1 MLLSAACR
9 SAIQKT
15 SCSLQLW
22 LGGRAKMLRFTY
34 TLPVVFRA
42 VVCYQESV
50 SVRGPERDGIDWA
63 RSGIC

>member
-1 MLLSAACR
+1 
-9 SAIQKT
+9 
-15 SCSLQLW
+15 
-22 LGGRAKMLRFTY
+22 MLRFTY